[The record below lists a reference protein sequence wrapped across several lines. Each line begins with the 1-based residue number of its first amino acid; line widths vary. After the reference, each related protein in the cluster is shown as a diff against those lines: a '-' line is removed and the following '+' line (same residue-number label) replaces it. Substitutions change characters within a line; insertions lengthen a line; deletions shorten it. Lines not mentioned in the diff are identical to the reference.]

1 MSTMKTFPSISQETP
16 KKKHVGVWKKIRN
29 VKKLLK
35 KKDKSTSGAEEFS
48 SVSGVSSHMSEN
60 QTPSGWWMKGLA
72 PELQQRQKKLDGNDL
87 VNVSEIICSIPEK
100 QMDMAV
106 NVLDTTGSNMLHL
119 GCYNGTSLS
128 SINYIFTNCS
138 NESRIKLVNSQ
149 DKEGNISLHV
159 AAQCICRDK
168 ISFEEGMKVVE
179 RLFTVCPDTIHHMN
193 AHKETVMDLVYKY
206 LRDIHTESIE
216 YQRLWK
222 LYTVLRSYCHQAYKL
237 KKEKWET
244 EGYQVPKISE
254 ASKSTLDTASR
265 ITSDEFTQISNT
277 NATVL

>member
-1 MSTMKTFPSISQETP
+1 MKTFPSISQETP

-35 KKDKSTSGAEEFS
+35 KKEDKSTSGAEFS

-72 PELQQRQKKLDGNDL
+72 PELQQRQKELDSNDL

-119 GCYNGTSLS
+119 ACYNGTSLS
-128 SINYIFTNCS
+128 SINYIFINCS

-149 DKEGNISLHV
+149 DKEGNISLHI

-168 ISFEEGMKVVE
+168 ISFEEGMKVIE

-193 AHKETVMDLVYKY
+193 ANKDTVMDLVYKY

-216 YQRLWK
+216 YQRLMK
-222 LYTVLRSYCHQAYKL
+222 LYTVLRSYCHQAYSL

-254 ASKSTLDTASR
+254 AFGQWTEDTASN
-265 ITSDEFTQISNT
+265 ITSSDEFTQISNT
-277 NATVL
+277 NATIL